1 MISETLDRMT
11 RDENN
16 DTAPAVEGSGGTN
29 TIDYAQ
35 QIALLANRVDEIEKA
50 LNDMRTAEPPEP
62 VETAEP
68 PETEKPS
75 VEETNITETSVD
87 NPGETTEQKEEEKTE

>member
-35 QIALLANRVDEIEKA
+35 QIALLANRVDEIEKH
-50 LNDMRTAEPPEP
+50 
-62 VETAEP
+62 
-68 PETEKPS
+68 
-75 VEETNITETSVD
+75 
-87 NPGETTEQKEEEKTE
+87 